1 MTWFVCIIAA
11 FDLELDEGEMAQA
24 IFLQQLFS
32 TELSNF
38 LIFQRHM
45 FRSSEELKKYLNI
58 FHDSE
63 SSNVHLWF
71 ERKIHSVS

>member
-1 MTWFVCIIAA
+1 MTWFVYIIAA

-32 TELSNF
+32 TELRNF

-45 FRSSEELKKYLNI
+45 FQSSEELKKYLNI
-58 FHDSE
+58 FHDFE
-63 SSNVHLWF
+63 SSNARLWF
-71 ERKIHSVS
+71 ELKIHRVS